1 LSDAEVAE
9 CGGLSGNFDHP
20 NTRRRPDVV
29 SALVIG
35 GGRPRVGSE
44 HVDLLEE
51 YRKATFFF
59 ESGDPL
65 GAARLLEPI
74 VEAEPQN
81 AAVRQLLARAY
92 FNSAQL
98 NGAEAQLRALIE
110 HDPSDHYAHHVLG
123 RTLERA
129 GRFREA
135 LPHLRLAAAMKQHAD
150 YADAVRRVEEW
161 LGKPSLGS

>member
-1 LSDAEVAE
+1 MFCRAA
-9 CGGLSGNFDHP
+9 
-20 NTRRRPDVV
+20 R
-29 SALVIG
+29 A
-35 GGRPRVGSE
+35 VGSV

-51 YRKATFFF
+51 YRRATMFF

-65 GAARLLEPI
+65 GASRLLEPI
-74 VEAEPQN
+74 VEAEPRN
-81 AAVRQLLARAY
+81 AAVRLLLARAY

-98 NGAEAQLRALIE
+98 NAAEAQLRALVE

-135 LPHLRLAAAMKQHAD
+135 LPHLRLAAAMKQQTD
-150 YADAVRRVEEW
+150 YTEALRRVETW
-161 LGKPSLGS
+161 LGKHNGN

>member
-1 LSDAEVAE
+1 
-9 CGGLSGNFDHP
+9 
-20 NTRRRPDVV
+20 
-29 SALVIG
+29 
-35 GGRPRVGSE
+35 
-44 HVDLLEE
+44 VDLLEE
-51 YRKATFFF
+51 YRRATFIF

-65 GAARLLEPI
+65 AASRLLEPI
-74 VEAEPQN
+74 VEAEPHN

-98 NGAEAQLRALIE
+98 NGAETQLRALID

-135 LPHLRLAAAMKQHAD
+135 LPHLRLAAAMKQQQPD
-150 YADAVRRVEEW
+150 YAEAVHRVEQW
-161 LGKPSLGS
+161 LGKSPSGDRDL

>member
-1 LSDAEVAE
+1 MRRIVGKL
-9 CGGLSGNFDHP
+9 GGVLGRGTLAAGAMLCQRWCSGA
-20 NTRRRPDVV
+20 
-29 SALVIG
+29 S
-35 GGRPRVGSE
+35 VGSVF
-44 HVDLLEE
+44 VDLLDE
-51 YRKATFFF
+51 YRRATFAF

-74 VEAEPQN
+74 VEAEPRN

-98 NGAEAQLRALIE
+98 AGAEAQLRTLIE
-110 HDPSDHYAHHVLG
+110 DDPSDHYAHHVLG

-135 LPHLRLAAAMKQHAD
+135 LPHLRLAAAMKQHED
-150 YADAVRRVEEW
+150 YREAVRRVEAW
-161 LGKPSLGS
+161 LGKPESA

>member
-1 LSDAEVAE
+1 MLCQRWSLFFWRE
-9 CGGLSGNFDHP
+9 
-20 NTRRRPDVV
+20 
-29 SALVIG
+29 LV
-35 GGRPRVGSE
+35 RSV

-51 YRKATFFF
+51 YRRATFFF

-74 VEAEPQN
+74 VEAEPHN

-98 NGAEAQLRALIE
+98 NGAEMQLRILVE
-110 HDPSDHYAHHVLG
+110 QDPSDHYAHHVLG

-135 LPHLRLAAAMKQHAD
+135 LPHLRLAAAMKRLAD
-150 YADAVRRVEEW
+150 YDDAVRRVEEW

>member
-1 LSDAEVAE
+1 MLCQRWS
-9 CGGLSGNFDHP
+9 C
-20 NTRRRPDVV
+20 RRRRERGERGTWIFSRSTAEPP
-29 SALVIG
+29 S
-35 GGRPRVGSE
+35 
-44 HVDLLEE
+44 
-51 YRKATFFF
+51 FF

-74 VEAEPQN
+74 VEAEPHN

-98 NGAEAQLRALIE
+98 AGAEAQLRALIE

-135 LPHLRLAAAMKQHAD
+135 LPHLRLAAAMKEHAD
-150 YADAVRRVEEW
+150 YAEAAAPGRDLAGQE
-161 LGKPSLGS
+161 PSAA

>member
-1 LSDAEVAE
+1 LFFAGA
-9 CGGLSGNFDHP
+9 
-20 NTRRRPDVV
+20 
-29 SALVIG
+29 I
-35 GGRPRVGSE
+35 VGSVD
-44 HVDLLEE
+44 VDLLEE
-51 YRKATFFF
+51 YRRATMFF

-98 NGAEAQLRALIE
+98 GGAEAQLRALIE

-135 LPHLRLAAAMKQHAD
+135 LPHLRLAAAMKQQAE
-150 YADAVRRVEEW
+150 YNEAVTRVEAW
-161 LGKPSLGS
+161 LGKSDNA

>member
-1 LSDAEVAE
+1 MFCRAA
-9 CGGLSGNFDHP
+9 
-20 NTRRRPDVV
+20 R
-29 SALVIG
+29 A
-35 GGRPRVGSE
+35 VGSV

-51 YRKATFFF
+51 YRRATMFF

-65 GAARLLEPI
+65 GASRLLEPI
-74 VEAEPQN
+74 VEAEPRN
-81 AAVRQLLARAY
+81 AAVRLLLARAY

-98 NGAEAQLRALIE
+98 NAAESQLRALIE

-135 LPHLRLAAAMKQHAD
+135 LPHLRLAAAMKQQTD
-150 YADAVRRVEEW
+150 YTEALHRVETW
-161 LGKPSLGS
+161 LGKHNGN